1 MGKTHDEN
9 QVIKELGKRF
19 KINQV
24 QKKIKASKA
33 QIIGNKTRGKL
44 DFLTK
49 YCGYTL
55 IWDDEIINAS
65 TFADENKKKDLK
77 NKRKEAKQHN
87 LSNKNK
93 RPTTNKNKENHV

>member
-9 QVIKELGKRF
+9 QVIQELGKRF

-24 QKKIKASKA
+24 QKKIKGSKA
-33 QIIGNKTRGKL
+33 QIIGNRTWGKL

-55 IWDDEIINAS
+55 IWDDDVVNNDTMS
-65 TFADENKKKDLK
+65 NSNKKKELK
-77 NKRKEAKQHN
+77 DKKKEAKQHN

-93 RPTTNKNKENHV
+93 RPSNKK